1 MTDDG
6 VAWTIVDAPAPA
18 QGAAALDRAVWK
30 TLRYHPEQHR
40 FWVCT
45 ARYQVVCAGRRSGKT
60 AIAKRKLIRAA
71 LIYAATHDGKFV
83 FAAPTRDQAKR
94 IYWEDAKRMVPRA
107 FIDKISETDLTLTL
121 ITGTRICIV
130 GLDKP
135 QRIEGEPLDGIVIDE
150 VDEVKPSA
158 WHSSIR
164 PALST
169 PGRPPGWVIF
179 IGRPKGRRLLYELFS
194 KARTGEDPEWAG
206 FRWKSSDIV
215 DPHEIEQAR
224 RDLDARMYAQEYD
237 ADFISFEGRIYHS
250 FNAALHAAERLPYF
264 PDQPLMLC
272 FDFNVKPGVAEVVQE
287 QRYWGRNPKVAG
299 EITASIGEV
308 WIPDDSN
315 TLKVCR
321 KLIEDWGKHRGE
333 VLVYGD
339 ATGGARGTAAVDG
352 SDWVLIERE
361 LRRVFGARLS
371 MRVGMSNPP
380 ERVRVNCVNSRLLNA
395 DGIARWLFD
404 PERCPRLVDDM
415 DSVVAQVGSAGEIE
429 KKKYPMLTHCSDSVG
444 YMAEKRYPITDHT
457 MSSEEL

>member
-1 MTDDG
+1 M
-6 VAWTIVDAPAPA
+6 VSS
-18 QGAAALDRAVWK
+18 ALDPAVWK
-30 TLRYHPEQHR
+30 TLRYHPEQQR
-40 FWVCT
+40 FWVST
-45 ARYQVVCAGRRSGKT
+45 ARYEVVCAGRRSGKT
-60 AIAKRKLIRAA
+60 ELAKRKLIRRA
-71 LIYAATHDGKFV
+71 LRYTATHDGKFV

-94 IYWEDAKRMVPRA
+94 IYWDDAKRRVPRD
-107 FIDKISETDLTLTL
+107 FIAKISETELTITL

-130 GLDKP
+130 GLDVP

-237 ADFISFEGRIYHS
+237 ADFISFEGRIYYS
-250 FNAALHAAERLPYF
+250 FDPALNIADELPYYPEKPIF
-264 PDQPLMLC
+264 FC
-272 FDFNVKPGVAEVVQE
+272 FDFNVKPGIAEVVQE
-287 QRYWGRNPKVAG
+287 QRYLGNNPRIAA

-321 KLIEDWGKHRGE
+321 KLVEDWGTHQGD
-333 VLVYGD
+333 VLIYGD
-339 ATGGARGTAAVDG
+339 ATGGSGGSAKVAG
-352 SDWVLIERE
+352 SDWELVKQVLRP
-361 LRRVFGARLS
+361 VFGDRLKW
-371 MRVGMSNPP
+371 RVPDANPE
-380 ERVRVNCVNSRLLNA
+380 ERVRVNAVN
-395 DGIARWLFD
+395 
-404 PERCPRLVDDM
+404 CRLVDANGIAHWLCDKRKSPHLI
-415 DSVVAQVGSAGEIE
+415 DDFESVVAAEGTAGEIE
-429 KKKYPMLTHCSDSVG
+429 KKKYPMLTHPSDGVG
-444 YMAEKRYPITDHT
+444 YMAEKRYPIARHLTT
-457 MSSEEL
+457 TETI